1 MLVVNDRYSE
11 LASHKVCVSAD
22 SIAATYLYEHN
33 VGFSVVE
40 SAGTVAMFA
49 SFWNEE
55 CDAILYDA
63 PLLEY
68 NLWERTVECAASSNA
83 PAETCKANGLLVG
96 QRRTH
101 DPYGIV
107 LPEGHP
113 AHEALSI
120 ASISRI
126 TASGF
131 TEDLTER
138 WFPGEDTVEDGE
150 AAADDTAE
158 VQVEWRFVAACAIGI
173 SGLLLKMFTPPFGRL
188 VAEEAKLYGEL
199 RAVHARV
206 ITHSEEI
213 AFYGGHE
220 VSLCTTNLAK
230 CLLRSGRFLK
240 YGLCQSFQVEHGVL
254 WKTYS
259 SLVKHMNKIYRV
271 RIGYTMLEQFL
282 MKYNKN
288 PVAHNFDIRNVCFQG
303 TCGVLLVSS

>member
-1 MLVVNDRYSE
+1 MQSETYYRVDNLDSRLQNADQSLTQDVSNWCSEAAQLYSH
-11 LASHKVCVSAD
+11 LSKPCLD
-22 SIAATYLYEHN
+22 
-33 VGFSVVE
+33 
-40 SAGTVAMFA
+40 
-49 SFWNEE
+49 
-55 CDAILYDA
+55 
-63 PLLEY
+63 
-68 NLWERTVECAASSNA
+68 
-83 PAETCKANGLLVG
+83 
-96 QRRTH
+96 
-101 DPYGIV
+101 IV
-107 LPEGHP
+107 LMTIQLIM
-113 AHEALSI
+113 LSKRRDRQ
-120 ASISRI
+120 ISK
-126 TASGF
+126 ASGAVQGSH
-131 TEDLTER
+131 
-138 WFPGEDTVEDGE
+138 WKVP
-150 AAADDTAE
+150 TA
-158 VQVEWRFVAACAIGI
+158 VAACAIGI

>member
-83 PAETCKANGLLVG
+83 PSETCKANGLLVG

-150 AAADDTAE
+150 AAA
-158 VQVEWRFVAACAIGI
+158 
-173 SGLLLKMFTPPFGRL
+173 
-188 VAEEAKLYGEL
+188 
-199 RAVHARV
+199 
-206 ITHSEEI
+206 
-213 AFYGGHE
+213 
-220 VSLCTTNLAK
+220 
-230 CLLRSGRFLK
+230 
-240 YGLCQSFQVEHGVL
+240 
-254 WKTYS
+254 
-259 SLVKHMNKIYRV
+259 
-271 RIGYTMLEQFL
+271 
-282 MKYNKN
+282 
-288 PVAHNFDIRNVCFQG
+288 
-303 TCGVLLVSS
+303 